1 MRTTIKMIA
10 ERAGVSIGTVD
21 RVLHD
26 RPYVK
31 AEVRE
36 RVLRVMEELDYHPN
50 RMASALA
57 TSGTPRKLAL
67 VQPEWEEGFVRDEMD
82 AGTARFLEEYRDY
95 NVSLDIRNYP
105 SGDEAECLRLLNE
118 AVENGAQA
126 VALCASGTEEI
137 RRALERLSE
146 RGVPG
151 ATFNS
156 DVPGGRRI
164 CYVGE
169 DGHRAGRVAGEI
181 ASCFLSRGDAFLVI
195 YADPKYTAHKA
206 RVDGFLERLG
216 EIGDMDLNLQAKI
229 LQVLQEGI
237 IYPVGSVLPEKIDVR
252 VIAATHRDYRKTAE
266 TVESALAAHPNLR
279 MVYMANPSVPACA
292 EVLRSRGL
300 AEKVHILSHDCGP
313 EIQEL
318 LKSGE
323 VDFTIG
329 QDLAYQPYQA
339 LSVLF
344 EALMG
349 QRPDRDTYVTACPI
363 LNSESI

>member
-1 MRTTIKMIA
+1 MNQRPDMEDMRQGFQDRRPVYWLI
-10 ERAGVSIGTVD
+10 RA
-21 RVLHD
+21 
-26 RPYVK
+26 
-31 AEVRE
+31 
-36 RVLRVMEELDYHPN
+36 
-50 RMASALA
+50 RM
-57 TSGTPRKLAL
+57 
-67 VQPEWEEGFVRDEMD
+67 V
-82 AGTARFLEEYRDY
+82 
-95 NVSLDIRNYP
+95 
-105 SGDEAECLRLLNE
+105 
-118 AVENGAQA
+118 
-126 VALCASGTEEI
+126 
-137 RRALERLSE
+137 
-146 RGVPG
+146 
-151 ATFNS
+151 
-156 DVPGGRRI
+156 
-164 CYVGE
+164 
-169 DGHRAGRVAGEI
+169 
-181 ASCFLSRGDAFLVI
+181 
-195 YADPKYTAHKA
+195 
-206 RVDGFLERLG
+206 
-216 EIGDMDLNLQAKI
+216 
-229 LQVLQEGI
+229 
-237 IYPVGSVLPEKIDVR
+237 
-252 VIAATHRDYRKTAE
+252 KTAE

>member
-57 TSGTPRKLAL
+57 TSGTTRRLAL
-67 VQPEWEEGFVRDEMD
+67 VQPEWEERFMRDEME
-82 AGTARFLEEYRDY
+82 AGAARFLEEYRDY
-95 NVSLDIRNYP
+95 NVTLDVRNYHAE
-105 SGDEAECLRLLNE
+105 DEAECLCLLNE
-118 AVENGAQA
+118 VVDSGAQA
-126 VALCASGTEEI
+126 VALSAFGTEDI

-146 RGVPG
+146 RGIPA

-156 DVPGGRRI
+156 DVPGGRRL

-181 ASCFLSRGDAFLVI
+181 ASRFLRPDDAFLVI
-195 YADPKYTAHKA
+195 YNDPMYTAHKA
-206 RVDGFLERLG
+206 RVDGFLERLA
-216 EIGDMDLNLQAKI
+216 ER
-229 LQVLQEGI
+229 GI
-237 IYPVGSVLPEKIDVR
+237 SAENGT
-252 VIAATHRDYRKTAE
+252 IAATHRDYRKTAE
-266 TVESALAAHPNLR
+266 TVERALEVHPALK

-292 EVLRSRGL
+292 EVIRNRGL
-300 AEKVHILSHDCGP
+300 VGKVHILSHDCGQ

-329 QDLAYQPYQA
+329 QDIAYQPYQA

-363 LNSESI
+363 LNAESI

>member
-118 AVENGAQA
+118 AVENGGESRWRPLTPTCPADGGSA
-126 VALCASGTEEI
+126 MWARTAIGPDGWP
-137 RRALERLSE
+137 ERSH
-146 RGVPG
+146 P
-151 ATFNS
+151 
-156 DVPGGRRI
+156 
-164 CYVGE
+164 
-169 DGHRAGRVAGEI
+169 
-181 ASCFLSRGDAFLVI
+181 AF
-195 YADPKYTAHKA
+195 
-206 RVDGFLERLG
+206 
-216 EIGDMDLNLQAKI
+216 
-229 LQVLQEGI
+229 
-237 IYPVGSVLPEKIDVR
+237 
-252 VIAATHRDYRKTAE
+252 
-266 TVESALAAHPNLR
+266 
-279 MVYMANPSVPACA
+279 
-292 EVLRSRGL
+292 
-300 AEKVHILSHDCGP
+300 
-313 EIQEL
+313 
-318 LKSGE
+318 
-323 VDFTIG
+323 
-329 QDLAYQPYQA
+329 
-339 LSVLF
+339 
-344 EALMG
+344 
-349 QRPDRDTYVTACPI
+349 
-363 LNSESI
+363 

>member
-82 AGTARFLEEYRDY
+82 AGAARFLEKYRDY

-126 VALCASGTEEI
+126 VALCGRWNGCQSGGSRWRPSTPTCP
-137 RRALERLSE
+137 A
-146 RGVPG
+146 
-151 ATFNS
+151 
-156 DVPGGRRI
+156 
-164 CYVGE
+164 
-169 DGHRAGRVAGEI
+169 DG
-181 ASCFLSRGDAFLVI
+181 
-195 YADPKYTAHKA
+195 
-206 RVDGFLERLG
+206 
-216 EIGDMDLNLQAKI
+216 
-229 LQVLQEGI
+229 
-237 IYPVGSVLPEKIDVR
+237 
-252 VIAATHRDYRKTAE
+252 
-266 TVESALAAHPNLR
+266 ESAMWARTAIGPDGWPVRSHP
-279 MVYMANPSVPACA
+279 AS
-292 EVLRSRGL
+292 
-300 AEKVHILSHDCGP
+300 
-313 EIQEL
+313 
-318 LKSGE
+318 
-323 VDFTIG
+323 
-329 QDLAYQPYQA
+329 
-339 LSVLF
+339 
-344 EALMG
+344 
-349 QRPDRDTYVTACPI
+349 
-363 LNSESI
+363 

>member
-1 MRTTIKMIA
+1 MEDMRQGFRDRRPVYWLIRARMVKM
-10 ERAGVSIGTVD
+10 V
-21 RVLHD
+21 
-26 RPYVK
+26 
-31 AEVRE
+31 
-36 RVLRVMEELDYHPN
+36 
-50 RMASALA
+50 
-57 TSGTPRKLAL
+57 
-67 VQPEWEEGFVRDEMD
+67 
-82 AGTARFLEEYRDY
+82 
-95 NVSLDIRNYP
+95 
-105 SGDEAECLRLLNE
+105 
-118 AVENGAQA
+118 
-126 VALCASGTEEI
+126 
-137 RRALERLSE
+137 
-146 RGVPG
+146 
-151 ATFNS
+151 
-156 DVPGGRRI
+156 
-164 CYVGE
+164 
-169 DGHRAGRVAGEI
+169 
-181 ASCFLSRGDAFLVI
+181 
-195 YADPKYTAHKA
+195 
-206 RVDGFLERLG
+206 
-216 EIGDMDLNLQAKI
+216 
-229 LQVLQEGI
+229 
-237 IYPVGSVLPEKIDVR
+237 
-252 VIAATHRDYRKTAE
+252 KTAE

>member
-36 RVLRVMEELDYHPN
+36 RVLSVMEELDYHPN

-57 TSGTPRKLAL
+57 TSGTTRRLAL
-67 VQPEWEEGFVRDEMD
+67 VQPEWEEGFMRNEME
-82 AGTARFLEEYRDY
+82 AGAARFLEIYRDY
-95 NVSLDIRNYP
+95 NVTLDVRNYRP
-105 SGDEAECLRLLNE
+105 GDEAECLRLLNE
-118 AVENGAQA
+118 AVDDGAQA
-126 VALCASGTEEI
+126 VALCAFGTEET
-137 RRALERLSE
+137 RRALERLAE
-146 RGVPG
+146 RGIPA

-181 ASCFLSRGDAFLVI
+181 ASHFLTPEDAFLVI
-195 YADPKYTAHKA
+195 YTAPKYTAHRA
-206 RVDGFLERLG
+206 RVDGFLERLA
-216 EIGDMDLNLQAKI
+216 ER
-229 LQVLQEGI
+229 GI
-237 IYPVGSVLPEKIDVR
+237 PAENG

-266 TVESALAAHPNLR
+266 TVERTLEEHPNLR

-292 EVLRSRGL
+292 EALRNRGMTG
-300 AEKVHILSHDCGP
+300 KVHILSHDCGP
-313 EIQEL
+313 EIQAL

-363 LNSESI
+363 LNAESV

>member
-1 MRTTIKMIA
+1 MRATIKMIA

-31 AEVRE
+31 EEVRR
-36 RVLRVMEELDYHPN
+36 RVLEVMEELDYQPN
-50 RMASALA
+50 RVASALA
-57 TSGTPRKLAL
+57 TSGMARHFAII
-67 VQPEWEEGFVRDEMD
+67 QPTWESYVGEAMA
-82 AGTARFLEEYRDY
+82 AGVAKFRQDRQDY
-95 NVSLDIRNYP
+95 NVSVTIHPYRQGRMEDCLHLLDTL
-105 SGDEAECLRLLNE
+105 AEE
-118 AVENGAQA
+118 VQGI
-126 VALCASGTEEI
+126 ALCAADCPQVRQKLELLAE
-137 RRALERLSE
+137 RRMP
-146 RGVPG
+146 VV
-151 ATFNS
+151 TFNS
-156 DVPGGRRI
+156 DIAGARRL

-169 DGHRAGRVAGEI
+169 DAHHAGRVAGDI
-181 ASCFLSRGDAFLVI
+181 AAKFLRPGDRVLLV
-195 YADPKYTAHKA
+195 YADHGYAGHKGRA
-206 RVDGFLERLG
+206 DGFLERLA
-216 EIGDMDLNLQAKI
+216 ER
-229 LQVLQEGI
+229 GI
-237 IYPVGSVLPEKIDVR
+237 PEENG

>member
-31 AEVRE
+31 VEVRE

-146 RGVPG
+146 RGSRWRPSTPTCP
-151 ATFNS
+151 A
-156 DVPGGRRI
+156 
-164 CYVGE
+164 
-169 DGHRAGRVAGEI
+169 DG
-181 ASCFLSRGDAFLVI
+181 
-195 YADPKYTAHKA
+195 
-206 RVDGFLERLG
+206 
-216 EIGDMDLNLQAKI
+216 
-229 LQVLQEGI
+229 
-237 IYPVGSVLPEKIDVR
+237 
-252 VIAATHRDYRKTAE
+252 
-266 TVESALAAHPNLR
+266 ESAMWARTAIGPDGWPVRSHP
-279 MVYMANPSVPACA
+279 AS
-292 EVLRSRGL
+292 
-300 AEKVHILSHDCGP
+300 
-313 EIQEL
+313 
-318 LKSGE
+318 
-323 VDFTIG
+323 
-329 QDLAYQPYQA
+329 
-339 LSVLF
+339 
-344 EALMG
+344 
-349 QRPDRDTYVTACPI
+349 
-363 LNSESI
+363 